1 MYKYKMNKQCVEI
14 ENIYGMIKLYRLY
27 ENTTE
32 NNKRIRR
39 KNMKNMKQWIAL
51 VLALVL
57 CLGTMAACAAAPA
70 PTTPTETEAPV
81 ETTAPAETTAP
92 VEEEMVFTEAPFLT
106 AAGTYGK
113 VEDRLPVADDVMIES
128 VDAAGNALEI
138 GVYGGEL
145 KRSAGGGNWDAGKP
159 IEEGLF
165 RFNTSGTVEP
175 NVAKGYDVSDDYTV
189 YTIYLRE
196 GMKWSDGEPFTAED
210 CVWFYNAVCLNKV
223 DGKGVRSCHKDAN
236 GDPAV
241 VEKVDDTTF
250 TVTFG
255 TPKYDFVEAL
265 TVDLKWHYAPKHV
278 FEKMVDLVIES
289 KGMEDGD
296 AKTAKEAEALAAAQE
311 ICGVE
316 FSDIGKAGKEMLYYF
331 WNYPGIPTL
340 NPFVLSTEEGK
351 NSIKGEYYEF
361 VRNPYYWK
369 VDAKGQQLPYM
380 DKIVYTTV
388 QNETQT
394 LMLLLDGTVD
404 YQTIAVQDAPTVL
417 DAETTSGTKINLYQ
431 WAPTYWGSGEYQ
443 LHLNLGI
450 ADEQKNAL
458 FNNPD
463 FRQALSIAVDRV
475 EMAATLTNNWNEPG
489 QAAPQE
495 GALGYSEE
503 WANQW
508 TEYDPAKAQTLL
520 ESAGLTKGSDGFY
533 AFADGTK
540 FELNIVSVADSGAGT
555 TYEFLKKYFNA
566 VGIHCNFNDYDRSVV
581 DNDLMAGSIECMLFP
596 VTPIGDISIAL
607 KPNSMIPGSATNVA
621 WYGTMNEETA
631 TGDLKTLIDLKQ
643 KLDETGDPDAR
654 AQIVNDMMALHQKN
668 QWTIGYIAEAP
679 AIHAVNARIHN
690 FPDGLV
696 WSDIYRDMGIAH
708 CQCWFIQE

>member
-1 MYKYKMNKQCVEI
+1 MNKQCVEI

-340 NPFVLSTEEGK
+340 NPFVLSNEAGK

-404 YQTIAVQDAPTVL
+404 YQTIDVKDAPTVL

-431 WAPTYWGSGEYQ
+431 WAPTYWGSGAYQ

-566 VGIHCNFNDYDRSVV
+566 VGINCNFNDYDRSVV

>member
-1 MYKYKMNKQCVEI
+1 MNKQCVEI

-340 NPFVLSTEEGK
+340 NPFVLSNEAGK

-520 ESAGLTKGSDGFY
+520 ESVGLTKGSDGFY

-555 TYEFLKKYFNA
+555 TYEFLKKYFND
-566 VGIHCNFNDYDRSVV
+566 VGIKCNFNDYDRSVV

>member
-1 MYKYKMNKQCVEI
+1 MNKQCVEI

-128 VDAAGNALEI
+128 MDAAGNALEI

-165 RFNTSGTVEP
+165 RFNTSGAVEP

-316 FSDIGKAGKEMLYYF
+316 FSDVGKAGKEMLYYF

-340 NPFVLSTEEGK
+340 NPFVLSNEAGK

>member
-1 MYKYKMNKQCVEI
+1 MNKQCVEI

-81 ETTAPAETTAP
+81 ETTAPAETTVP

-340 NPFVLSTEEGK
+340 NPFVLSNEAGK

-417 DAETTSGTKINLYQ
+417 DAESTSGTKINLYQ